1 VKAKFTIH
9 YFNEQ
14 CSFTLKGKKNT
25 AAWLTEVFEKEGK
38 AAGEINY
45 IFCSDAYLIQLNN
58 THLQHNT
65 YTDIITFDYSEKLS
79 KTVASD
85 IYISVERVKENAKVF
100 NTSFQEEL
108 NRVMVHGVLHLCGY
122 KDKKTEEKK
131 AMRAKEDFYLKLT
144 SS

>member
-1 VKAKFTIH
+1 MKTKFTIH

-14 CSFTLKGKKNT
+14 CSFTLKGKRNNS
-25 AAWLTEVFEKEGK
+25 AWLSKVLEKEGK
-38 AAGEINY
+38 AGGKINY

-100 NTSFQEEL
+100 NASFQEEL

-131 AMRAKEDFYLKLT
+131 EMRAKEDFYLKLT

>member
-1 VKAKFTIH
+1 MKTKFTIH
-9 YFNEQ
+9 YFNEK

-25 AAWLTEVFEKEGK
+25 SAWLTKVLEKEGK

-45 IFCSDAYLIQLNN
+45 IFCNDAYLVQLNN

-79 KTVASD
+79 QTVASD

-131 AMRAKEDFYLKLT
+131 EMRAKEDFYLKLI

>member
-1 VKAKFTIH
+1 MKAKFTVH

-25 AAWLTEVFEKEGK
+25 SAWLTKVLEREGK
-38 AAGEINY
+38 KSGEINY

-58 THLQHNT
+58 AHLQHNT

-79 KTVASD
+79 QTVSSD

-100 NTSFQEEL
+100 NTSFKEEL

-131 AMRAKEDFYLKLT
+131 EMRAKEDFYLKLT
-144 SS
+144 SN